1 MDDLY
6 MKVNTPSVAL
16 ISKVVSDVTYMAEA
30 PPETSHTTG
39 YWVCSRIENVSA
51 TITVIQVKRE
61 QQIPG
66 TNGAN
71 FASIWGD

>member
-6 MKVNTPSVAL
+6 MKKATPSAAL
-16 ISKVVSDVTYMAEA
+16 ISKVVGAVTYLAEA

-39 YWVCSRIENVSA
+39 YWVCSRVENISD
-51 TITVIQVKRE
+51 TITVIQVKKE

-66 TNGAN
+66 TNGAD
-71 FASIWGD
+71 FATIWGD